1 MKESDVDAFNQ
12 PSEPKKLA
20 WQNLTWQSLTWQKV
34 RGGFL
39 VGLGYLLSPL
49 CWWNDLV
56 FNLPIAYAFGYLCS
70 WISPGLLLPG
80 LVAGYWLSNVLGIVL
95 MQFGTVDVFQAQDK
109 ERNLKKELWTG
120 IVSSTIYTLVIVAL
134 VQFKVIE
141 TPVFFTGEAPI
152 SPNSFFSLSGSGV
165 DQAL

>member
-1 MKESDVDAFNQ
+1 MKETDAFNQ
-12 PSEPKKLA
+12 PVEPQPKKLA
-20 WQNLTWQSLTWQKV
+20 WQKLPWQKA

-70 WISPGLLLPG
+70 LIYPELLLPG
-80 LVAGYWLSNVLGIVL
+80 LVAGYWLSNVLGILL
-95 MQFGTVDVFQAQDK
+95 MQFGTVDVFQGQDK

-141 TPVFFTGEAPI
+141 TPAFFTGEAPI
-152 SPNSFFSLSGSGV
+152 DLNSFFSMSSSGV
-165 DQAL
+165 DKAL